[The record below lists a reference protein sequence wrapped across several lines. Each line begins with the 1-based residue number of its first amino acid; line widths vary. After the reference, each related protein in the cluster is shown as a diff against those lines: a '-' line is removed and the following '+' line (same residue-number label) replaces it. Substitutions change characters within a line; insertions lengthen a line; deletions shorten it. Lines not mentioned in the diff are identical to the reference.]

1 MRRISRPIQ
10 AEIGVSGPPIADARI
25 PLLLLQVMALGKVI
39 PGEFAALLEIIN
51 CLLENVNSAVH
62 HVPSKLAKHVGKNY
76 QCSEMVERWGG
87 EDDRHAPPHRP
98 ARATRND
105 VQFKTERPLGTQP
118 LSSHYLIP
126 AHQPQNPHPIQRT
139 TLPTP
144 YVILTYPVPD
154 RPINLFLH
162 HH

>member
-25 PLLLLQVMALGKVI
+25 PLLLLQVMALSKVI

-87 EDDRHAPPHRP
+87 E
-98 ARATRND
+98 
-105 VQFKTERPLGTQP
+105 G
-118 LSSHYLIP
+118 
-126 AHQPQNPHPIQRT
+126 
-139 TLPTP
+139 
-144 YVILTYPVPD
+144 
-154 RPINLFLH
+154 
-162 HH
+162 